1 MMNPRRMR
9 VLLGVLFALTVSY
22 QLALNIGQ
30 IGAMAERTER
40 ARLPFRLD
48 GEGKVREADPASGV
62 QTGDRLLSLGGA
74 ATNGP
79 SDVVRAVAARK
90 PGESLQA
97 SVERGGQRL
106 EVPVR
111 LRQAAESELRF
122 SDWLFQLEFSVLTP
136 WLCLLLGYFVA
147 FVRPRD
153 PLAWLLLALMLSF
166 GQMAG
171 GDSATFGRWNAPWRQ
186 VGEAWRTFLQTTW
199 PVWMTL
205 FGMYFPDRH
214 ARGAINAILRWALAL
229 PMLLFSLAIT
239 AVNVYSAETFGALA
253 NLQRFLAAANP
264 TYFVAMFLSIG
275 SFFANIGFK
284 MGTSKGDDRRRLK
297 LLYWGAMV
305 ALTPTGILVIAARIA
320 GRPFTTFSEWVWLP
334 PLLLLLLFPVTLA
347 YVIVVGRALDV
358 KFVIREGLQYALAT
372 RGARVLQVLVTGA
385 VLLIVVAWA
394 SDPNMSRAN
403 RIATVFRGVAV
414 IFLLEAAV
422 RWGQKWIDKRFF
434 REEINAERMLGELSD
449 RVRTIIEPRPLVQ
462 TVVHGIAETLHVSR
476 IAAFHELNGTFA
488 PDYSVGYESGV
499 PPVSFEPSGALV
511 GHLKD
516 RRVPAKVYWDDPEA
530 WVNRDLSGPEERK
543 GLEELETQLLL
554 PINGRD
560 RLLGFLSLGPRRGDA
575 PYART
580 EVQLLQSVAVQTG
593 LALENARLAQEVV
606 RETAQRERIHRE
618 LEIAWEV
625 QQTLY
630 PKSVALPAGL
640 DYAGYCRPA
649 QSVGGDYYDFFE
661 VEGAP
666 GHYGIA
672 IGDISGKGIP
682 AALLM
687 ASLQA
692 SLRGLTLDG
701 SPLLAAM
708 MTKLNRLIYASSP
721 ANRYATFFYGQLDT
735 RARRFTY
742 VNGGHNEPMVFRAGG
757 GIERLAAGGPPI
769 GLFGPAKYEQAFV
782 ELAPGD
788 RIVMFTDGVS
798 ECMNSADEEFGEEG
812 IIRIVESAPDAQS
825 KELIARIMAG
835 CDQFA
840 AGAPQHDD
848 MTLVV
853 VRVLGVA

>member
-1 MMNPRRMR
+1 MMNPRRIR
-9 VLLGVLFALTVSY
+9 VLLAVLFVLTAAY
-22 QLALNIGQ
+22 QLALNLGQ
-30 IGAMAERTER
+30 IRAAAERTER
-40 ARLPFRLD
+40 ARLPFRVD
-48 GEGKVREADPASGV
+48 GDGKVREAEPVSGV
-62 QTGDRLLSLGGA
+62 QKGDRLVSLGGA
-74 ATNGP
+74 RVAGP
-79 SDVVRAVAARK
+79 SDLIRAVAARK
-90 PGESLQA
+90 PGESVQA
-97 SVERGGQRL
+97 ALERDGQRV
-106 EVPVR
+106 EVAAT
-111 LRQAAESELRF
+111 LRPAAESELRF
-122 SDWLFQLEFSVLTP
+122 PDWLFLIEFAILTP
-136 WLCLLLGYFVA
+136 WLCLLLGFFVA

-171 GDSATFGRWNAPWRQ
+171 AQAAGFALWSAPWRQ
-186 VGEAWRTFLQTTW
+186 IGEAWRTFLQTTW

-214 ARGAINAILRWALAL
+214 ARGVANWMLRWVLAL
-229 PMLLFSLAIT
+229 PMLIFSLGIT

-253 NLQRFLAAANP
+253 GLQQALEAANP
-264 TYFVAMFLSIG
+264 VHFAAMFLAIG

-320 GRPFTTFSEWVWLP
+320 GRPFTTFSEWIWLP

-385 VLLIVVAWA
+385 VLLTVVAWA
-394 SDPNMSRAN
+394 SDPNMSRPN

-449 RVRTIIEPRPLVQ
+449 RVRTIIEPRPLVE

-476 IAAFHELNGTFA
+476 VAAFHELNGIFA
-488 PDYSVGYESGV
+488 PDYSVGYDSGV
-499 PPVSFEPSGALV
+499 PAVSFEPSGALV
-511 GHLKD
+511 GHLKN

-560 RLLGFLSLGPRRGDA
+560 GLLGFLSLGPRRGDA

-606 RETAQRERIHRE
+606 RETAQRERMHRE

-630 PKSVALPAGL
+630 PKSVVMPAGL

-708 MTKLNRLIYASSP
+708 MNKLNRLIYASSP
-721 ANRYATFFYGQLDT
+721 ANRYATFFYGQLDS

-769 GLFGPAKYEQAFV
+769 GLFGPARYEQGFV

-788 RIVMFTDGVS
+788 LIVMFTDGVS
-798 ECMNSADEEFGEEG
+798 ECMNNSDEEFGEDG
-812 IIRIVESAPDAQS
+812 IIQTVESARSA
-825 KELIARIMAG
+825 KANELIARIMAA

-853 VRVLGVA
+853 VRVLAN